1 MPLPNRH
8 IGALVFRLA
17 AMLVGV
23 FAAAY
28 ATGYLYD
35 DLGYLS
41 QRSASLGDIVVLVAA
56 MSVAFSGVS
65 LIASLPDSVRA
76 RFRRPERVRRT
87 RPVYGFWTIL
97 AVGIGA
103 TLGSPLFV
111 LIPQNVVQ
119 YEFVSVGSLLLAAL
133 LSVLMAKVYADMY
146 SGSKKKGLNAVG
158 GPSFTRVAAGVRSVR
173 YFVSRLSMWVANT
186 ALAAYSKIVF
196 VIFDFYFLPPILSAL
211 GVNGLP
217 STAIV
222 YGIEAALIA
231 WTVVD
236 AVFERRLL
244 RVTGILQIVLTA
256 ALLGIL
262 VYHSAL
268 LGSTG
273 SWNLSGIFR
282 FGFAGNWAVA
292 LVINTGYLYLL
303 FFGFQEIQSLEED
316 ALEKSGIPILSWV
329 KKGYRM
335 DKAGYL
341 GVAMVVTVVVAA
353 AINILYGL
361 AVYAAHPNSTAV
373 LGSEIPA
380 LYLAKTFLGTP
391 QELLMAIAFLI
402 ATVTTFVPA
411 FLAAS
416 RHLAALGEDGYMP
429 RSITRFSW
437 VFTLVAIFLLAV
449 GNQSFLVDITDF
461 MVLVSL
467 GIIVLSAIW
476 LKAPG
481 SGLSKKDALPLV
493 VGASCFVAGGAVY
506 LISPSVVVFGSLAIL
521 FAYLAFDVLELGPLG
536 VQLFLG
542 ILNLACLPAL
552 VLFPAVVG
560 QKGPFLSLLPLSAGD
575 ANSLLVLL
583 LVVAPV
589 MLLTNVL
596 VDAKVLR
603 RSPIGR
609 GRTGRGSRPAVS
621 GPAQAQLSRYEGTLP
636 VEQLEPIHSGLG
648 IESHA
653 VEELPRL

>member
-1 MPLPNRH
+1 VSLPNRNL
-8 IGALVFRLA
+8 GALTLKLA
-17 AMLVGV
+17 ALLIGV
-23 FAAAY
+23 FAAVF

-35 DLGYLS
+35 DLSFLS
-41 QRSASLGDIVVLVAA
+41 QRSAGLGDVVLVIAA

-65 LIASLPDSVRA
+65 LMASLPDSLRA
-76 RFRRPERVRRT
+76 KFKRPERIQRKN
-87 RPVYGFWTIL
+87 PVYGFWTIL

-103 TLGSPLFV
+103 TLGSPLFI

-119 YEFVSVGSLLLAAL
+119 YEFVSIGSLLLAAL

-146 SGSKKKGLNAVG
+146 AESKKRGLNAVG

-196 VIFDFYFLPPILSAL
+196 VVFDFYFLPPILSSL
-211 GVNGLP
+211 GISGLL
-217 STAIV
+217 STVIV
-222 YGIEAALIA
+222 YGIEITLVA
-231 WTVVD
+231 WTIAD
-236 AVFERRLL
+236 AVFERSLL
-244 RVTGILQIVLTA
+244 RVTGALQIVLTG
-256 ALLGIL
+256 ALLAIL

-268 LGSTG
+268 LGSTT

-282 FGFAGNWAVA
+282 FGFAGNWAIA

-316 ALEKSGIPILSWV
+316 ALEKSSVPILSWLR
-329 KKGYRM
+329 KGYKM
-335 DKAGYL
+335 NKAGYL
-341 GVAMVVTVVVAA
+341 GVAMVVTVVVTA
-353 AINILYGL
+353 AINIFYGL
-361 AVYAAHPNSTAV
+361 AVFAAHPNSSAV
-373 LGSEIPA
+373 LQSQIPA
-380 LYLAKTFLGTP
+380 LYIAKTFLGTP

-449 GNQSFLVDITDF
+449 GNQNFLVDITDF

-481 SGLSKKDALPLV
+481 SGLSRKDALPLL

-536 VQLFLG
+536 VQLFLC
-542 ILNLACLPAL
+542 ILNLACLPVLA
-552 VLFPAVVG
+552 LFPAAAIPEG
-560 QKGPFLSLLPLSAGD
+560 QFLSLFPLSAGG
-575 ANSLLVLL
+575 AYAVLILLL
-583 LVVAPV
+583 LVAPI
-589 MLLTNVL
+589 MLLTNVFVESRL
-596 VDAKVLR
+596 LR
-603 RSPIGR
+603 R
-609 GRTGRGSRPAVS
+609 A
-621 GPAQAQLSRYEGTLP
+621 P
-636 VEQLEPIHSGLG
+636 V
-648 IESHA
+648 
-653 VEELPRL
+653 R